1 MKRFKCKLCGYE
13 IEKENLDDGYVCP
26 ICGVSKS
33 NFEEVIE
40 VDNRVPIDDDNPSIM
55 RIMEK
60 CINCGIC
67 KNVCTEKVGIKYEKC
82 QLSNKECINCGRCR
96 IACPMVAIVPKYN
109 YQNVMEAINDP
120 EKIVVVSTSPAVR
133 VALGEEFMMEAGSFV
148 EGKMIASLKKLGFDY
163 VLDTTFGADL
173 TIMEE
178 GTELVN
184 RIKNNGILP
193 IFTSCCPSW
202 VKYLE
207 INYPE
212 LLPHLSSSKSP
223 IGMQGAIVKTYF
235 AQKRNIEPKNII
247 HVALTPCVAKK
258 YEINRPEMNSSSKYN
273 NIKELRDTDYV
284 ITTAELGLMLRENN
298 IDFNTLED
306 MNYDSLLEKGSGAG
320 VIFGNT
326 GGVAEAAI
334 RTVYNII
341 TNKNPDKNLLEFT
354 NVRGLESVKE
364 AIVNIEGIEIKVAV
378 IYGITNVKPFLDKLK
393 IEKLEYHLIEVMSCN
408 GGCIGG
414 GGQPLTP
421 ISRESNILTKRMEG
435 LYNSDKKGTVR
446 CSYQNEDI
454 KRVYNEFLGSP
465 NSKISKSLLHTE
477 YTSKENYKKTVIN
490 S

>member
-1 MKRFKCKLCGYE
+1 L
-13 IEKENLDDGYVCP
+13 
-26 ICGVSKS
+26 
-33 NFEEVIE
+33 EE
-40 VDNRVPIDDDNPSIM
+40 
-55 RIMEK
+55 
-60 CINCGIC
+60 
-67 KNVCTEKVGIKYEKC
+67 
-82 QLSNKECINCGRCR
+82 
-96 IACPMVAIVPKYN
+96 
-109 YQNVMEAINDP
+109 
-120 EKIVVVSTSPAVR
+120 
-133 VALGEEFMMEAGSFV
+133 
-148 EGKMIASLKKLGFDY
+148 
-163 VLDTTFGADL
+163 
-173 TIMEE
+173 
-178 GTELVN
+178 
-184 RIKNNGILP
+184 
-193 IFTSCCPSW
+193 
-202 VKYLE
+202 
-207 INYPE
+207 
-212 LLPHLSSSKSP
+212 
-223 IGMQGAIVKTYF
+223 
-235 AQKRNIEPKNII
+235 
-247 HVALTPCVAKK
+247 KK

-273 NIKELRDTDYV
+273 NIEELRDTDYV